1 MLPGIVWQTRLQTV
15 GLHTAAPLA
24 AGAGDAMACAP
35 PNPSAATVAAGQA
48 LAIEFADGS
57 IKANVEGAD
66 KGGVEPA
73 KQKRKGAEALQASLF
88 ES

>member
-1 MLPGIVWQTRLQTV
+1 MPAVRC
-15 GLHTAAPLA
+15 AAPPRV
-24 AGAGDAMACAP
+24 AP
-35 PNPSAATVAAGQA
+35 GQA

-57 IKANVEGAD
+57 IKADAEGGAD